1 MDLGIR
7 GRTAI
12 VTAGSKGLGLAA
24 AVALAADGA
33 NIVLSARGAEALD
46 AAERRLRGAG
56 ADVLALRGDVTDPS
70 EPERLVAAAQQ
81 RFGGVD
87 ILVANSG
94 GPPAARA
101 LDVTDEQILAAVN
114 GNLLTSVRLVRA
126 VAGHMRASGW
136 GRICCITSYSVH
148 QPLPGLALSN
158 TARAGL
164 MAWAKTAATD
174 LFDDGITLNLICPG
188 HHATDRMK
196 ELGGSGPMGDP
207 ADFGRAVAFLCSA
220 SAAFIT
226 GTTLTVDGGA
236 TLGI

>member
-1 MDLGIR
+1 MDLGIS
-7 GRTAI
+7 GRTAL
-12 VTAGSKGLGLAA
+12 VTAGSKGLGLASA
-24 AVALAADGA
+24 AALAADGA
-33 NIVLSARGAEALD
+33 NIVLSARGADALA
-46 AAERRLRGAG
+46 AAERQLRDGGAE
-56 ADVLALRGDVTDPS
+56 VLALPGDVNDPS
-70 EPERLVAAAQQ
+70 EPERLVAAAHE
-81 RFGGVD
+81 RFGALD
-87 ILVANSG
+87 IVVANSA
-94 GPPAARA
+94 GPPPGRA
-101 LDVTDEQILAAVN
+101 LDVTDEQIVAAVN
-114 GNLLTSVRLVRA
+114 ANLLTSVRLVRA
-126 VAGHMRASGW
+126 AIGPMRASGW

-164 MAWAKTAATD
+164 LAWAKTAATD
-174 LFDDGITLNLICPG
+174 LFGDGITLNLICPG

-236 TLGI
+236 TVGI